1 MTKMNYIDQI
11 NRDKVP
17 QHIAI
22 IMDGNGRWAKKQ
34 GMPRTYGHQ
43 HGIAPVRE
51 ITEAAANIG
60 VKYLT
65 LYTFSTE
72 NWNRPVEEV
81 QALMELLV
89 RAIENEKEDLIAKNI
104 RLSTIG
110 DMTMLNQVS
119 RDKLKETMDA
129 TSANTGVVL
138 TLALSYSSRDEIVKA
153 TQSLCREVKE
163 GRINIDDINESMF
176 SSHLMTKGMPDPELM
191 IRTGGEQRISNY
203 LLWQLSYAELYF
215 TEEFWPDFNT
225 KSLYKAI
232 ADYQN
237 RERRF
242 GKTSEQ
248 L

>member
-1 MTKMNYIDQI
+1 MNYIDQI
-11 NRDKVP
+11 NPEKVP

-22 IMDGNGRWAKKQ
+22 IMDGNGRWAKQK
-34 GMPRTYGHQ
+34 GKPRTYGHQ
-43 HGIAPVRE
+43 HGVSPVIE
-51 ITEAAANIG
+51 ITESAANIG

-72 NWNRPVEEV
+72 NWNRPIEEV
-81 QALMELLV
+81 QALLELLV
-89 RAIENEKEDLIAKNI
+89 RAIENQKEDLMAKDV
-104 RLSTIG
+104 RLNMIG
-110 DMTMLNQVS
+110 DMSRMNQIS
-119 RDKLKETMDA
+119 QQILKETMAA
-129 TSANTGVVL
+129 TADNQGIVV
-138 TLALSYSSRDEIVKA
+138 TLALSYSSRDEIVKT
-153 TQSLCREVKE
+153 TQSLCRDVQE
-163 GRINIDDINESMF
+163 GRLKIDEINEQLF
-176 SSHLMTKGMPDPELM
+176 SSRMMTKDMPDPELM

-215 TEEFWPDFNT
+215 TDEFWPDFNT
-225 KSLYKAI
+225 DSLYKAI

>member
-1 MTKMNYIDQI
+1 MNYIDQI

-22 IMDGNGRWAKKQ
+22 IMDGNGRWAKNQ

-89 RAIENEKEDLIAKNI
+89 RAIESEKEDLIAKNV
-104 RLSTIG
+104 RLST
-110 DMTMLNQVS
+110 
-119 RDKLKETMDA
+119 
-129 TSANTGVVL
+129 
-138 TLALSYSSRDEIVKA
+138 
-153 TQSLCREVKE
+153 
-163 GRINIDDINESMF
+163 
-176 SSHLMTKGMPDPELM
+176 
-191 IRTGGEQRISNY
+191 
-203 LLWQLSYAELYF
+203 
-215 TEEFWPDFNT
+215 
-225 KSLYKAI
+225 
-232 ADYQN
+232 
-237 RERRF
+237 
-242 GKTSEQ
+242 
-248 L
+248 